1 MTSRIDKEK
10 LFSYCRIPPEEL
22 VNHPDSKV
30 KVTVRETVADCMKLT
45 GEMMADEVIANN
57 AAGKPTRWVLPAGPM
72 EQYPFFIDRVN
83 KERISLKNVHIFHMD
98 DFLTWESRTFPLDH
112 PYFSLEGRMLN
123 KFYAKIDKDLLMP
136 ESQIH
141 FPRVSDMDAHDKAIE
156 AVGGL
161 DTVYAGMG
169 FTGLIA
175 YNEAPRSPWLS
186 ITEEEYASSK
196 TRIVSLNDDTM
207 IANAVRNRGG
217 LTHFYPPM
225 AITIGFKSMLKSK
238 RAVILCTTG
247 AWKRTAVRML
257 MFSEPTVEY
266 PATLFPAYI
275 PEVVLVADNNTIAS
289 PLPVQ

>member
-1 MTSRIDKEK
+1 MTSRINKEK
-10 LFSYCRIPPEEL
+10 LYEYCRIPPEKL
-22 VNHPDSKV
+22 IDHPASKV
-30 KVTVRETVADCMKLT
+30 KLRVSDTVTDAMKLT
-45 GEMMADEVIANN
+45 GKMMADEVIANN
-57 AAGKPTRWVLPAGPM
+57 TAGKPTRWVLPAGPM
-72 EQYPFFIDRVN
+72 DQYPIFIERVN
-83 KERISLKNVHIFHMD
+83 SERINLKNVHIFHMD
-98 DFLTWESRTFPLDH
+98 DFLTWESRPYPLDD
-112 PYFSLEGRMLN
+112 PYSLQGRMLKN
-123 KFYAKIDKDLLMP
+123 FYAKIDKDLLMP

-141 FPRVSDMDAHDKAIE
+141 FPQISDMDAHDKAVE

-186 ITEEEYASSK
+186 ITEDEYAASK
-196 TRIVSLNDDTM
+196 TRIVTLNDDTM
-207 IANAVRNRGG
+207 IANAVRNKGG
-217 LTHFYPPM
+217 LTHIYPPM
-225 AITIGFKSMLKSK
+225 AITIGFKSMLNSK

-266 PATLFPAYI
+266 PATLFPAYV
-275 PEVVLVADNNTIAS
+275 PEVILVADKNTIAS